1 MRVKLQIQETL
12 VLDFHSAH
20 FELENQTPEG
30 MADAVR
36 ESAKDDPYF
45 LQGDDRTVFAVKILE
60 VDGVAQPQG
69 DWLPE
74 VEEVAGI
81 IHAAWMDEKL
91 AAGIQSRMA
100 ADGEELMVPYSQLS
114 EKAKASNRIL
124 VRTVYAAIADAKD
137 A

>member
-12 VLDFHSAH
+12 VLDFYSEH
-20 FELENQTPEG
+20 FELENKTPEG

-36 ESAKDDPYF
+36 EAAMEDPYF
-45 LQGDDRTVFAVKILE
+45 LQDDDRTVFAVKILE

-74 VEEVAGI
+74 VEEVAGT

-100 ADGEELMVPYSQLS
+100 EDGEELMVPYSQLS

-124 VRTVYAAIADAKD
+124 VRTLYAAIADAKD

>member
-1 MRVKLQIQETL
+1 MKVVIRVQAG
-12 VLDFHSAH
+12 LDVTVTSDQFPDGTDPLKMAAILRDQVADDP
-20 FELENQTPEG
+20 FFF
-30 MADAVR
+30 ADA
-36 ESAKDDPYF
+36 
-45 LQGDDRTVFAVKILE
+45 RTETTATVLA
-60 VDGVAQPQG
+60 VDGVPVAKG

-91 AAGIQSRMA
+91 VAGIRSRMA

>member
-1 MRVKLQIQETL
+1 MKVVIRVQAG
-12 VLDFHSAH
+12 LDVTVPSDQFPDGADPLKMAAILRDQVADDP
-20 FELENQTPEG
+20 FFF
-30 MADAVR
+30 ADA
-36 ESAKDDPYF
+36 
-45 LQGDDRTVFAVKILE
+45 RTETTATVLS
-60 VDGVAQPQG
+60 VDGVPVAKG

-124 VRTVYAAIADAKD
+124 VRTLYAAIADAKD

>member
-20 FELENQTPEG
+20 FKLENQTPEG

-36 ESAKDDPYF
+36 ESAMDDPYF
-45 LQGDDRTVFAVKILE
+45 LHSDDRTVFDVKILE
-60 VDGVAQPQG
+60 VDGVREPQG

-91 AAGIQSRMA
+91 AAGIQSRRA
-100 ADGEELMVPYSQLS
+100 EDGEELMVPYSQLS

>member
-1 MRVKLQIQETL
+1 MKAVIRVQ
-12 VLDFHSAH
+12 VSLDVTVTSDQFPDGTDP
-20 FELENQTPEG
+20 LK
-30 MADAVR
+30 MAAILRDQVA
-36 ESAKDDPYF
+36 DDPF
-45 LQGDDRTVFAVKILE
+45 FPDDARTETTATVLS
-60 VDGVAQPQG
+60 VDGVPVANG

-91 AAGIQSRMA
+91 VAGIRSRKA
-100 ADGEELMVPYSQLS
+100 EDGEELMVPYSQLS

-124 VRTVYAAIADAKD
+124 VRTLYAAIADAKD

>member
-1 MRVKLQIQETL
+1 MKVVIRVQAG
-12 VLDFHSAH
+12 LDVTVTSDQFPDGTDPLKMAAILRDQVADDP
-20 FELENQTPEG
+20 FFF
-30 MADAVR
+30 ADA
-36 ESAKDDPYF
+36 
-45 LQGDDRTVFAVKILE
+45 RTETTATVLA
-60 VDGVAQPQG
+60 VDGVPVAKG

-74 VEEVAGI
+74 VEEVAGT

-124 VRTVYAAIADAKD
+124 VRTLYAAIADAKD

>member
-1 MRVKLQIQETL
+1 MKVVIRVQDG
-12 VLDFHSAH
+12 LDVTVTSDPFPDGADPLKMAAILRDQVADDP
-20 FELENQTPEG
+20 FFF
-30 MADAVR
+30 ADA
-36 ESAKDDPYF
+36 
-45 LQGDDRTVFAVKILE
+45 RTETTATVLS
-60 VDGVAQPQG
+60 VDGVPVAKV

-91 AAGIQSRMA
+91 VAGIKSRRA
-100 ADGEELMVPYSQLS
+100 EDGEELMVPYSQLS

-124 VRTVYAAIADAKD
+124 VRTLYAAIADAKD

>member
-1 MRVKLQIQETL
+1 MKVKLRIQETL
-12 VLDFHSAH
+12 TLDFDSVH
-20 FELENQTPEG
+20 FTVENNTPERI
-30 MADAVR
+30 AARVR
-36 ESAKDDPYF
+36 EAAMDDPYF
-45 LQGDDRTVFAVKILE
+45 LHSDDRTVFDVKILE
-60 VDGVAQPQG
+60 VDGVREPQG

-91 AAGIQSRMA
+91 VAGIKSRRA
-100 ADGEELMVPYSQLS
+100 EDGEELMVPYSQLS

>member
-1 MRVKLQIQETL
+1 MRVVIRVQAG
-12 VLDFHSAH
+12 LDVTVTSDQFPDGTDP
-20 FELENQTPEG
+20 LK
-30 MADAVR
+30 MAAILRDQVA
-36 ESAKDDPYF
+36 DDPF
-45 LQGDDRTVFAVKILE
+45 FFDAARTETTATVLS
-60 VDGVAQPQG
+60 VDGVPVAKG

-124 VRTVYAAIADAKD
+124 VRTLYAAIADAKD

>member
-36 ESAKDDPYF
+36 ESAMDDPYF
-45 LQGDDRTVFAVKILE
+45 LQGDDRTVFDVKILE
-60 VDGVAQPQG
+60 VDGVREPQG

-74 VEEVAGI
+74 VEEVAGT

-91 AAGIQSRMA
+91 AAGIQSRRA
-100 ADGEELMVPYSQLS
+100 EDGEELMVPYSQLS

>member
-1 MRVKLQIQETL
+1 MKVVIRVQAG
-12 VLDFHSAH
+12 LDVTVTSDQFPDGTDPLKMAAILRDQVADDP
-20 FELENQTPEG
+20 FFF
-30 MADAVR
+30 ADA
-36 ESAKDDPYF
+36 
-45 LQGDDRTVFAVKILE
+45 RTETTATVLS
-60 VDGVAQPQG
+60 VDGVPVAKG

-74 VEEVAGI
+74 VEEVAGT

-100 ADGEELMVPYSQLS
+100 EDGEELMVPYSQLS

-124 VRTVYAAIADAKD
+124 VRTLYAAIADAKD